1 MFGIAG
7 ETIVNIKEDCVPFF
21 FVLIFLLI
29 SSFLMASFISTI
41 PVFSFGGAHENLTP
55 RRSVQVLLVYRRLYE
70 I

>member
-7 ETIVNIKEDCVPFF
+7 ETIVNIKEDGVPFFF

-41 PVFSFGGAHENLTP
+41 PVFSFGGAHENLTLSFFLFVYS
-55 RRSVQVLLVYRRLYE
+55 RSPV
-70 I
+70 